1 MSTVLVTGCAG
12 FIGMYVVKKLLQSG
26 HAVVGVD
33 NLNPYYVAQLK
44 LDRLS
49 LLQPMEGFYFLKL
62 DLTDQAALQAGLE
75 KFQIDSVVH
84 LAAQPG
90 VRYSIDHPEA
100 CLNNNITAFG
110 HVLELCRQR
119 RVKHLVYASS
129 SSVYGMNTQ
138 TPYATQQ
145 NVDHPVSLYAAS
157 KKSNELMAHCYSHL
171 FDLPTTGLRFF
182 TAYGPWGRPDMALW
196 IFSQAIMKGEPIRL
210 FNHGDMS
217 RDFTYVDDIAEG
229 TVRALG
235 CVATPSEKFSQDHP
249 VSDVSSAPYR
259 IFNIGNQHPVRLLD
273 FVQTLE
279 KALGHKANIQLEPL
293 QPGDVLNTSAD
304 TESLFQA
311 TGFQP
316 TTSLEQGLTQ
326 WAEWFL
332 AKGQHYH

>member
-1 MSTVLVTGCAG
+1 
-12 FIGMYVVKKLLQSG
+12 
-26 HAVVGVD
+26 
-33 NLNPYYVAQLK
+33 
-44 LDRLS
+44 
-49 LLQPMEGFYFLKL
+49 
-62 DLTDQAALQAGLE
+62 
-75 KFQIDSVVH
+75 
-84 LAAQPG
+84 
-90 VRYSIDHPEA
+90 
-100 CLNNNITAFG
+100 
-110 HVLELCRQR
+110 
-119 RVKHLVYASS
+119 
-129 SSVYGMNTQ
+129 
-138 TPYATQQ
+138 
-145 NVDHPVSLYAAS
+145 
-157 KKSNELMAHCYSHL
+157 
-171 FDLPTTGLRFF
+171 
-182 TAYGPWGRPDMALW
+182 MALW

>member
-26 HAVVGVD
+26 HVVVGVD
-33 NLNPYYVAQLK
+33 NLNPYYAAQLK

-49 LLQPMEGFYFLKL
+49 LLQPMEGFHFLQL
-62 DLTDQAALQAGLE
+62 DLTDQAALQAGVE

-90 VRYSIDHPEA
+90 VRYSIDHPQA

-129 SSVYGMNTQ
+129 SSIYGMNTQ
-138 TPYATQQ
+138 TPYATNQ

-171 FDLPTTGLRFF
+171 FGLPTTGLRFF
-182 TAYGPWGRPDMALW
+182 TVYGPWGRPDMALW
-196 IFSQAIMKGEPIRL
+196 IFSQAIMKGAPIRL

-229 TVRALG
+229 TVRALS
-235 CVATPSEKFSQDHP
+235 CVATPSEQFSPDHP

-332 AKGQHYH
+332 DKGQYYH